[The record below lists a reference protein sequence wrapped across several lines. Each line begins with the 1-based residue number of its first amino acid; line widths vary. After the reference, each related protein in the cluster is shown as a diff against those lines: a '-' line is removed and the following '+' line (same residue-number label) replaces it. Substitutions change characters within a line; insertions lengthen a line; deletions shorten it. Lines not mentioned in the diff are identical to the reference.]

1 MLPTRLIAFIWSEK
15 KKKEKKEKPEIVGTI
30 HLFKKNIDTFIGLNS
45 HINGLLLLLLLLL
58 LHWKLDDLVHVE
70 VRL

>member
-1 MLPTRLIAFIWSEK
+1 MLPTRLINFIWSE

-45 HINGLLLLLLLLL
+45 YINGLLL

>member
-1 MLPTRLIAFIWSEK
+1 MLPTRLITFIWSEK

-30 HLFKKNIDTFIGLNS
+30 HLLKKIIDTFIGINS
-45 HINGLLLLLLLLL
+45 HMNGLLLLLLLLL
-58 LHWKLDDLVHVE
+58 VHWKLDDLVYVE